1 MRAALSILVIALSC
15 TASAGAKS
23 VTGSWV
29 GTYTLGTDASSQI
42 AFSISGGRATV
53 ALGVGHADVQVVPR
67 RGLRFQL
74 PGAPAPLVFTGRL
87 AAGRVTGTVRQGSA
101 RGRFRA
107 KRGTAPAL
115 IARGLY
121 TSGDRVLGVV
131 DDPYGPERLVDLDS
145 GAVHAIYPSG
155 KSFVIGAGFATR
167 TPTNGVVRF
176 DAAGARLNGTR
187 AARVPQRQL
196 EVRFRSGG
204 VTLSG
209 TLTIPAG
216 AGSHPAVAWVH
227 GSGRTTRAYLPD
239 LQALLL
245 RSGVAVLAYDKRGIG
260 QSGGDYPGESPTD
273 FAIDALARDA
283 AAAVRFLAGRPEIDP
298 ARVGLAGHSQ
308 AGWIIP
314 LAASRDTA
322 VRFAVVFSGPAVT
335 ADENDVYQHLTGQG
349 EQPPTLPEEEVDA
362 AVLAGGPGGVDPI
375 PWIRGLR
382 IPVLWV
388 YGALDQHIP
397 PRLSARRLEP
407 IASEPGRDFTIETF
421 ANANHALVETQT
433 GLTSEMLRSDTFAP
447 GLFGR
452 VRNWL
457 AERGLSSS
465 EVANVSRY
473 TGELPFTPP

>member
-1 MRAALSILVIALSC
+1 MRPVILILLVFLSC
-15 TASAGAKS
+15 AGSAGANASKS

-29 GTYTLGTDASSQI
+29 GTYTLGTHASSQI
-42 AFSISGGRATV
+42 TFSIRGGRATV
-53 ALGVGHADVQVVPR
+53 ALGVGHADVQSVSR

-74 PGAPAPLVFTGRL
+74 PGAPTPLVFNGKLRV
-87 AAGRVTGTVRQGSA
+87 GRVSGTVRQGTA

-121 TSGDRVLGVV
+121 RSGDRVLGVV

-155 KSFVIGAGFATR
+155 KNFVIGSGFATR
-167 TPTNGVVRF
+167 TPTTGSARF
-176 DAAGARLNGTR
+176 DAAGARINGTA

-196 EVRFRSGG
+196 EVRFPSGG

-209 TLTIPAG
+209 TLTVPTG
-216 AGSHPAVAWVH
+216 AAPHAAVAWVH

-245 RSGVAVLAYDKRGIG
+245 RNGVAVLAYDKRGIG
-260 QSGGDYPGESPTD
+260 QSGGSYPGESPTE

-283 AAAVRFLAGRPEIDP
+283 AAAVRFLASRPEIDP

-314 LAASRDTA
+314 LAAVREPG

-349 EQPPTLPEEEVDA
+349 EQPPTLTEEEVDA
-362 AVLAGGPGGVDPI
+362 AVLAAGPGGVDPI
-375 PWIRGLR
+375 PWVRALR
-382 IPVLWV
+382 MPMLWV
-388 YGALDQHIP
+388 YGGLDQHIP
-397 PRLSARRLEP
+397 PRLSARRLAP
-407 IASEPGRDFTIETF
+407 IASEPGRDFTVETF
-421 ANANHALVETQT
+421 PRANHALVETQT
-433 GLTSEMLRSDTFAP
+433 GLTAEMLRSDTFAP

-452 VRNWL
+452 VRDWL
-457 AERGLSSS
+457 AERGFRL
-465 EVANVSRY
+465 
-473 TGELPFTPP
+473 G